1 MSACSIITSK
11 TWIKLWPIW
20 GHPSPQPRSNSF
32 VASSFPSPPPVPVS
46 SLAMASYN
54 HPLYFFCL
62 AYCSEIIRP
71 ESDAFKFNIL
81 CFFFFKRRNTRSG
94 HGGSRIKLQSGSL
107 TCLAAS
113 ATCQLQQRSSIALWI
128 VSGAGTTEN
137 LFRMVS
143 SLLDPIRVQRR
154 GARPGSSGLI
164 IAC

>member
-1 MSACSIITSK
+1 MG
-11 TWIKLWPIW
+11 P
-20 GHPSPQPRSNSF
+20 PFPQPRSNSF
-32 VASSFPSPPPVPVS
+32 VASSFPSPPPVPFFP
-46 SLAMASYN
+46 LPWRLIFM
-54 HPLYFFCL
+54 PLYLICL
-62 AYCSEIIRP
+62 ACCSEVIRP
-71 ESDAFKFNIL
+71 ESECIQFNFL
-81 CFFFFKRRNTRSG
+81 CFFCFKRRNPQSG

-128 VSGAGTTEN
+128 VSGPGTTEN